1 MVARNA
7 RQEAIKAIAAT
18 QPVKSAV
25 DHTKTSISELYGENV
40 FNMALMRKV
49 LPKNVFASLVNT
61 IEKGGKLDSTNAD
74 AIAAKSTKKVETIVN
89 PAPGPR

>member
-1 MVARNA
+1 MLMVARNA

-49 LPKNVFASLVNT
+49 LPKNVFSSLVNT
-61 IEKGGKLDSTNAD
+61 IDKGGKLDSTNAD
-74 AIAAKSTKKVETIVN
+74 AIASAMKE
-89 PAPGPR
+89 